1 MKNAASDI
9 HTLWEDVIQT
19 GYKMRLLG
27 SCALELCMV
36 AQGSLDLYIDFRRF
50 VRIVDMA
57 AALVIV
63 QEAGGEIMDDTG
75 QSLEGSFFWMIN
87 TI

>member
-1 MKNAASDI
+1 
-9 HTLWEDVIQT
+9 
-19 GYKMRLLG
+19 MRLLG

-63 QEAGGEIMDDTG
+63 QEAGGR
-75 QSLEGSFFWMIN
+75 SWMIRGN
-87 TI
+87 FGRKFFLMIDTI